1 MENVFLVIISED
13 KNSSYCG
20 LGDIHT
26 EAFFD
31 ESMAIDYLRTQF
43 DKYVNIFKDE
53 NGEVNVVVSEFN
65 VTSFMVHNDN
75 DYYSGEIRK
84 LSIQGI

>member
-1 MENVFLVIISED
+1 MDTVFLVIINED

-20 LGDIHT
+20 LRDIHT

-31 ESMAIDYLRTQF
+31 EGIAIDYLRTQF
-43 DKYVNIFKDE
+43 DKYVNEFKDE
-53 NGEVNVVVSEFN
+53 NGEINVVLSEFN

-75 DYYSGEIRK
+75 DYYSGEIRN